1 MPFTRTRAR
10 RASVEDEV
18 DSSHARS
25 VSAQSDA
32 PEEPVIAVAP
42 PPKRITKRDL
52 NKQRA
57 DLANWDRYVKAQE
70 KIRERQQK
78 VLDMREEQQR
88 QEARL
93 AAMGPPLVPVPHGS
107 SSWDPSWSQEG
118 GTTLIPPVR
127 APSPQPTEF
136 STAPSTITG
145 LRTPRSAA
153 SSTTTNDK
161 VPPLPS
167 ISPFTAKDLA
177 DWMRFKNQMVVHFL
191 RHETFYQLD
200 RRRVDA
206 AAGLLDEER
215 TSQWLNYRENLAREN
230 LTWRTFEDWATSL
243 VADPDMVAK
252 DSVDEWYRTKQYKNQ
267 SVTEYSTKLV
277 QLERLMRPERTREQK
292 IERLR
297 SGLVEEISVE
307 ARKYVNKPAEG
318 DAYNAWL
325 RFYEKIEKQLP
336 ERQTAIKKKE
346 HTSHQPAERPS
357 NPQGQHKND
366 RQHSVKKGRG
376 GFKGSSNRPPR
387 PEEVPNTGEK
397 RKRDDAEDRKQCTH
411 CKLTGHT
418 EDVCYR
424 KHGFPADWPHKSKK

>member
-1 MPFTRTRAR
+1 
-10 RASVEDEV
+10 
-18 DSSHARS
+18 
-25 VSAQSDA
+25 
-32 PEEPVIAVAP
+32 
-42 PPKRITKRDL
+42 
-52 NKQRA
+52 
-57 DLANWDRYVKAQE
+57 
-70 KIRERQQK
+70 
-78 VLDMREEQQR
+78 
-88 QEARL
+88 
-93 AAMGPPLVPVPHGS
+93 
-107 SSWDPSWSQEG
+107 
-118 GTTLIPPVR
+118 
-127 APSPQPTEF
+127 
-136 STAPSTITG
+136 
-145 LRTPRSAA
+145 
-153 SSTTTNDK
+153 

-307 ARKYVNKPAEG
+307 ARKYVNKPAES

-346 HTSHQPAERPS
+346 HTSYQPAERPS
-357 NPQGQHKND
+357 NPQDQHKND

-397 RKRDDAEDRKQCTH
+397 RKRDDAEDRKHCTH